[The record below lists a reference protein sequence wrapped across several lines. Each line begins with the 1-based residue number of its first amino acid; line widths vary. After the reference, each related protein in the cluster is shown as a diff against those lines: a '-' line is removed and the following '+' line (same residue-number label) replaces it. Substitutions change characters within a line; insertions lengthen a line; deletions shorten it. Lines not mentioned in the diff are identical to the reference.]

1 MKLNA
6 GQLPG
11 NLQREV
17 APVYLVAGPEILLR
31 EEAVDQIRS
40 AARQQGFTG
49 RERLTAERGFDWSQ
63 FSNIGMEMS
72 LFAEK
77 KVVELRLPTGK
88 PGQAGGRA
96 ITEALKQ
103 SSDDLLLIVA
113 EQWDMSSEKTAWAK
127 KVEAAGVYIPV
138 WTIKTPQL
146 PGWIR
151 QRMQNRDLQ
160 PDADAVQL
168 LAARVDGNLL
178 AAAQE
183 IDKLLLANGPG
194 QVTLADVELAVS
206 DSASFDAYKLCASV
220 LAGQRGLALRITASL
235 RRASMPSQIIVAALV
250 RELAVLQQFRGLI
263 RGMPEQ
269 QVFRQ
274 LGVWQSR
281 QQAVK
286 TAVRRI
292 SAVQLRD
299 AVIRLAELDRIG
311 KGQQY
316 GEFWIRLEQLI
327 MMLTEPAV
335 QRPPGHQPG
344 RRQAA

>member
-6 GQLPG
+6 GQLPA
-11 NLQREV
+11 NLQRELV
-17 APVYLVAGPEILLR
+17 PAYLVAGPEILLR
-31 EEAVDQIRS
+31 EEAVDQIRT
-40 AARQQGFTG
+40 AARQQGITG
-49 RERLTAERGFDWSQ
+49 RHRMAAERGFDWDE
-63 FSNIGMEMS
+63 FSGAGNEMS
-72 LFAEK
+72 LFAERR
-77 KVVELRLPTGK
+77 VLELRLPTGK
-88 PGQAGGRA
+88 PGQAGARA
-96 ITEALKQ
+96 ITEALK
-103 SSDDLLLIVA
+103 SDSEDLLLIVA
-113 EQWDMSSEKTAWAK
+113 EQWDLSSEKTAWAK
-127 KVEAAGVYIPV
+127 KVEAAGVYVPV
-138 WTIKTPQL
+138 WTIKSPQL

-151 QRMQNRDLQ
+151 QRMQSRQLQ

-194 QVTLADVELAVS
+194 QVSVEQVETAVS
-206 DSASFDAYKLCASV
+206 DSASFDAFKLSASI
-220 LAGQRGLALRITASL
+220 LAGQRALALRISASL
-235 RRASMPSQIIVAALV
+235 RRAGIANQIIVAALV
-250 RELAVLQQFRGLI
+250 RELSVLQQFRSLI
-263 RGMPEQ
+263 REQPEQ

-316 GEFWIRLEQLI
+316 GDFWIRLEQLI
-327 MMLTEPAV
+327 LLLTTPAGGR
-335 QRPPGHQPG
+335 QR
-344 RRQAA
+344 AA